1 MTDRHA
7 LREIPEHTRPPQGAE
22 SLRARNERRG
32 ERLVARS
39 ELLDTSDLRWEEA
52 ADVELDDAALAC
64 LVYMRD
70 VEGFT
75 TRELS
80 GLAGHPTTLAD
91 PLVRRFLDAWRAEE
105 AEHARA
111 LDRFLQAYAAGRG
124 VTLPAVQPAPDS
136 APPWSERLLVI
147 LTRPVGHV
155 VTAAHMTWGAL
166 NELLTLTGYRLLAER
181 CGHPLLTELLTRIAA
196 QEARHYSFYLLQA
209 EWRLANSRLARRAL
223 PALLRRTW
231 TPVGVGGDYKQPIE
245 FDRVLAYL
253 AGGES
258 GREAV
263 AVMDRKIAR
272 LPGFAD
278 LAPYARAT
286 DASLARLA
294 AVAPAPT
301 STSASASTG
310 DLRRRAVGGSAGPS
324 SVAA

>member
-1 MTDRHA
+1 MSKRHP
-7 LREIPEHTRPPQGAE
+7 LRDIPEHNRQPHALE
-22 SLRARNERRG
+22 SLRTRNERRC

-39 ELLDTSDLRWEEA
+39 ALLDTSDLRWDEA
-52 ADVELDDAALAC
+52 ADVELDDATLAC

-80 GLAGHPTTLAD
+80 GLAGHPATLAD
-91 PLVRRFLDAWRAEE
+91 PLVRRFLAAWRAEE

-124 VTLPAVQPAPDS
+124 TTLPAVQAAPDS
-136 APPWSERLLVI
+136 APPWSERMLVT

-166 NELLTLTGYRLLAER
+166 NELLTLTGYRLLADR
-181 CGHPLLTELLTRIAA
+181 CGHPLLAELLTRIAA
-196 QEARHYSFYLLQA
+196 QESRHYSFYVLQA
-209 EWRLANSRLARRAL
+209 EWRLAESRIARRAL

-245 FDRVLAYL
+245 FDRVLAHL

-258 GREAV
+258 GRAAV

-272 LPGFAD
+272 LPGFAE

-286 DASLARLA
+286 EASLARIA
-294 AVAPAPT
+294 AEPAPADVAVA
-301 STSASASTG
+301 
-310 DLRRRAVGGSAGPS
+310 DVAVAD
-324 SVAA
+324 VAAFRSARPVGADQVAA